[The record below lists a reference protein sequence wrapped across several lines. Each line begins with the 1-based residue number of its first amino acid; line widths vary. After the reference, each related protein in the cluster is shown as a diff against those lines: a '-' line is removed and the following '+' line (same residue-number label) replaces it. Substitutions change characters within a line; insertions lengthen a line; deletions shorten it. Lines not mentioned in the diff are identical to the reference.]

1 MVSIGDF
8 LDAFGFE
15 NLLLIAT
22 FLISFALINFSLK
35 KILKD
40 SAGQP
45 NKAVSG
51 VVAFAVSML
60 IVYGVHRI
68 GFDLENFFYDLGL
81 DENLLEII
89 VPLIILATAIWLIYK
104 IGLVLLLIITG
115 LLFILV
121 SFTDW
126 VYESETLLFAG
137 IALLIL
143 ALIIRWWKKR
153 KTGGGYFPPA
163 SSSPVETTQRALEE
177 GYARQLAETQAYA
190 ASKEAE
196 AEKAK
201 RIFQRQREIARKQ
214 RTRAHTTEELAV
226 AQDAERRATEGI
238 KRAEAEAEKAKRRE
252 AQVERAH
259 AEAIEE
265 EKRREASRKR
275 AETAKRKA
283 TAKPSY
289 IKLTIPETAKPNT
302 KIKARV
308 TWRGGLAPFY
318 VQWGI
323 NNQPIG
329 VLRNI
334 TRNTSTTKVL
344 IPNLKPGETTF
355 VNALVRDANGNFDS
369 LQKEIRIV

>member
-35 KILKD
+35 KVLKD

-45 NKAVSG
+45 NKAVAG

-89 VPLIILATAIWLIYK
+89 VPLIVLAAAIWLIYK
-104 IGLVLLLIITG
+104 VGIVLLLIIVG
-115 LLFILV
+115 LLFIIV

-126 VYESETLLFAG
+126 VYESGILLFTG
-137 IALLIL
+137 IGLLIL
-143 ALIIRWWKKR
+143 GVIIRWWKKR
-153 KTGGGYFPPA
+153 KPKTGGLPPLP
-163 SSSPVETTQRALEE
+163 SSPSPVETNQRTLEE

-190 ASKEAE
+190 AKKEAE

-214 RTRAHTTEELAV
+214 RTRAQTAEELAV
-226 AQDAERRATEGI
+226 AQDAERRAAEGI
-238 KRAEAEAEKAKRRE
+238 KKAEAEAEKAKRRE
-252 AQVERAH
+252 EQIQQQAQTAVQEQRKIREKTQRTATELQTQYRSYSAGINQITSKVGHIPKKGTPEYKRWKQYRRAMK
-259 AEAIEE
+259 AIENI
-265 EKRREASRKR
+265 
-275 AETAKRKA
+275 AKKQG
-283 TAKPSY
+283 
-289 IKLTIPETAKPNT
+289 IP
-302 KIKARV
+302 
-308 TWRGGLAPFY
+308 
-318 VQWGI
+318 
-323 NNQPIG
+323 
-329 VLRNI
+329 
-334 TRNTSTTKVL
+334 
-344 IPNLKPGETTF
+344 LK
-355 VNALVRDANGNFDS
+355 
-369 LQKEIRIV
+369 